1 MSKQRQIAAKL
12 NLKKTDLVLEIGSGN
27 YPFFRSDIL
36 IDKFPM
42 VTAGHRTTMRA
53 VRLDDRPFL
62 VADAHALPFVEN
74 AFDCIVCRHVLEHL
88 PRPSDFAMEIKRVG
102 RRGYIATPSPFTE
115 LIHGGYYKGM
125 ERLSEANREILHHG
139 KGEAGH
145 KWFVIGF
152 DNHLYL
158 SAKAEELYELYAMF
172 GTFVKKNTDYQ
183 RNRFFSK
190 NEGWRET
197 ELYWQSDKLQLT
209 ILRDIP
215 QSERADES
223 PDLDELIET
232 CKKLSAIEPAND
244 LKSRIKR
251 SLNGKRQFDLESLLA
266 CPVCKKPLQRKSD
279 QHICSSC
286 GEYPHVAGIPLLI
299 REALNLV
306 AV

>member
-1 MSKQRQIAAKL
+1 MSKQRQIAARL

-27 YPFFRSDIL
+27 YPFYRSDVL

-42 VTAGHRTTMRA
+42 VTASHRTTMRA

-62 VADAHALPFVEN
+62 VADAHALPFVN
-74 AFDCIVCRHVLEHL
+74 TAFDCIICRHVLEHL
-88 PRPSDFAMEIKRVG
+88 PRPEDFAAEIKRVG

-115 LIHGGYYKGM
+115 LVHGGYYKGIG
-125 ERLSEANREILHHG
+125 RLNETQREVLHHG

-145 KWFVIGF
+145 KWFVIGL

-158 SAKAEELYELYAMF
+158 TAKEEEIYELYTMF
-172 GTFVKKNTDYQ
+172 GTFVKKNTDYE
-183 RNRFFSK
+183 RNRFFRR

-197 ELYWQSDKLQLT
+197 ELYWQSEKLRIT

-215 QSERADES
+215 VEDKVDES
-223 PDLDELIET
+223 LDLDELIET
-232 CKKLSAIEPAND
+232 CKTLSAIEPATD
-244 LKSRIKR
+244 LKSRIKS
-251 SLNGKRQFDLESLLA
+251 SLNGKREFDLESLLA
-266 CPVCKKPLQRKSD
+266 CPVCKKPLQRKTD
-279 QHICSSC
+279 RHICNDC

-306 AV
+306 TA